1 MTTDPARP
9 KTTPRKL
16 IRMKKKGERIAML
29 TAYDFPT
36 TEILDEAGI
45 DAILVGDTLGM
56 VVLGHE
62 TTLPVTIE
70 DIIHHAAAVVR
81 AKPRALVIGDMPF
94 LSYTVSVPEA
104 VKNAGRLVKEAGVE
118 AVKLEGGRA
127 MVPVIRAILRASIP
141 VMGHLGLTPQSI
153 LRFGGY
159 VVQGKSAAA
168 AERLVEAARALEDAG
183 CFAIVLE
190 AIPVELA
197 KRVTEAVSIPTIG
210 IGAGPHCDGQ
220 VLVTHDILGIYD
232 RMLPRFVKRY
242 ADVRGEMARAFR
254 AYIDE
259 VRSGVYPGPEHGY
272 DGQSDHE

>member
-1 MTTDPARP
+1 MNDRSRR
-9 KTTPRKL
+9 KMTPRKL
-16 IRMKKKGERIAML
+16 VRMKKKGEKIAML

-36 TEILDEAGI
+36 AEILDGAGI

-62 TTLPVTIE
+62 TTLPVTM
-70 DIIHHAAAVVR
+70 DAMVHHAAAVSR
-81 AKPRALVIGDMPF
+81 AKPAALVIGDMPF
-94 LSYTVSVPEA
+94 LSYTVSVPLAIE
-104 VKNAGRLVKEAGVE
+104 NAGRLVKEGGVE

-127 MVPVIRAILRASIP
+127 MVPVIRALLRASIP

-183 CFAIVLE
+183 CFAVVLE
-190 AIPVELA
+190 AIPAELA

-210 IGAGPHCDGQ
+210 IGAGPSCDGQ
-220 VLVTHDILGIYD
+220 VLVTHDILGMYD
-232 RMLPRFVKRY
+232 RILPRFVKRY
-242 ADVRGEMARAFR
+242 CDLRKEMDAAFR

-259 VRSGVYPGPEHGY
+259 VKRGVYPGTEHSYLAENGR
-272 DGQSDHE
+272 E

>member
-1 MTTDPARP
+1 MMKNGERR
-9 KTTPRKL
+9 KMTPRSL
-16 IRMKKKGERIAML
+16 VRMKKKGERIAML

-36 TEILDEAGI
+36 AEILDKAGI

-56 VVLGHE
+56 VVHGHE
-62 TTLPVTIE
+62 TTLPVTMEEVIL
-70 DIIHHAAAVVR
+70 HSSAVTR
-81 AKPRALVIGDMPF
+81 ARPKALAIGDLPF
-94 LSYTVSVPEA
+94 LSYTISVPEA
-104 VKNAGRLVKEAGVE
+104 VRNAGRLIKEGGVA

-168 AERLVEAARALEDAG
+168 AERLVEAAKGLENAG

-190 AIPVELA
+190 AIPAELA
-197 KRVTEAVSIPTIG
+197 VRVTESVSIPTIG
-210 IGAGPHCDGQ
+210 IGAGPGCDGQ

-232 RMLPRFVKRY
+232 QLHPRFVKQY
-242 ADVRGEMARAFR
+242 ADLRNEMGSAFR
-254 AYIDE
+254 RYIAE
-259 VRSGVYPGPEHGY
+259 VKEGTFPGPEHCYEG
-272 DGQSDHE
+272 EKL

>member
-1 MTTDPARP
+1 MKNGERR
-9 KTTPRKL
+9 KMTPRSL
-16 IRMKKKGERIAML
+16 VRMKKKGERIAML

-36 TEILDEAGI
+36 AEILDKAGI

-56 VVLGHE
+56 VVHGHE
-62 TTLPVTIE
+62 TTLPVTMEEVIL
-70 DIIHHAAAVVR
+70 HSSAVTR
-81 AKPRALVIGDMPF
+81 ARPKALAIGDLPF
-94 LSYTVSVPEA
+94 LSYTISVPEA
-104 VKNAGRLVKEAGVE
+104 VRNAGRLIKEGGVA

-168 AERLVEAARALEDAG
+168 AERLVEAAKGLENAG

-190 AIPVELA
+190 AIPAELA
-197 KRVTEAVSIPTIG
+197 VRVTESVSIPTIG
-210 IGAGPHCDGQ
+210 IGAGPGCDGQ

-232 RMLPRFVKRY
+232 QLHPRFVKQY
-242 ADVRGEMARAFR
+242 ADLRNEMGSAFR
-254 AYIDE
+254 RYIAE
-259 VRSGVYPGPEHGY
+259 VKEGTFPGPEHCYEG
-272 DGQSDHE
+272 EKL